1 MEVRRERRSA
11 GKMSMSSGTHP
22 STSSGRTGWLTSA
35 WTKIQPVLATL
46 AVTAML
52 TFAAACS
59 SNDSDELD
67 RLVAENFLR
76 NSPTFRFDGVQDS
89 IELQDSARGGCD
101 SCSEFTFTFDSSYP
115 GYGDRTTL
123 VLNAAGTPHE
133 ATVAIDDGIVT
144 FARLD
149 DVWDVLAQ
157 RPVTQA
163 ATAPDTPDDQVLVGL
178 DAPFELHVGQAAIV
192 GSASLKIT
200 LVDVSEDSRCPV
212 ATNCITSGRARVH
225 IDVLDGERRL
235 GVHEFILEQRTVGGA
250 EKGIGQYVVTM
261 RELNPYP
268 GTDNAPYA
276 AIFVVT
282 KVVAA

>member
-1 MEVRRERRSA
+1 MRLPWSIALAALV
-11 GKMSMSSGTHP
+11 
-22 STSSGRTGWLTSA
+22 
-35 WTKIQPVLATL
+35 VL
-46 AVTAML
+46 VV
-52 TFAAACS
+52 AAACS
-59 SNDSDELD
+59 SGGIDEVD

-89 IELQDSARGGCD
+89 VELRSSIKGACD
-101 SCSEFTFTFDSSYP
+101 TCSEFTFTFDNSYP
-115 GYGDRTTL
+115 GYGDRVAL
-123 VLNAAGTPHE
+123 VLTAAVTPHE
-133 ATVAIDDGIVT
+133 ATVTIDDGIVT
-144 FARLD
+144 SARLD
-149 DVWDVLAQ
+149 GVWDVLAQ

-163 ATAPDTPDDQVLVGL
+163 STTPDAPDGQVSVGL
-178 DAPFELHVGQAAIV
+178 DAPFELHVGQAAVV

-225 IDVLDGERRL
+225 IAVLDGERRL

-268 GTDNAPYA
+268 GTDDAPYA